1 MLPQGLDGYTGH
13 VTMRPFQ
20 VKVLHV
26 LGYERSAKE
35 LEQLKSFLGGTE
47 SLEVVRV
54 EIAHYVVV
62 DNGKILQTYRDLM
75 TLLGVS
81 VSSKC
86 QIKVTYFI

>member
-1 MLPQGLDGYTGH
+1 MLLQGLDGYTSD
-13 VTMRPFQ
+13 VTRCPFQ

-26 LGYERSAKE
+26 LGYGTTAKE
-35 LEQLKSFLGGTE
+35 LEQLKSLLGGTE

-54 EIAHYVVV
+54 QIAEDVVV
-62 DNGKILQTYRDLM
+62 DDAMISQTYSDLM

-86 QIKVTYFI
+86 QLEISYFI